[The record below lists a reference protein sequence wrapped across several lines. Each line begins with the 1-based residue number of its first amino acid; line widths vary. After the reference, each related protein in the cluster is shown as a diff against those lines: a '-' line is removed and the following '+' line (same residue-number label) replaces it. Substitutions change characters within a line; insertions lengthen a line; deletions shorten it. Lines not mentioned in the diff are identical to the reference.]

1 MNVRTMTPEQIREA
15 GLRALERK
23 LGPVGMVRFLQ
34 QFESGKSDYTAERR
48 RWLGKPDVRILSA
61 KIRARR
67 KRSLRQ
73 NVNGE

>member
-15 GLRALERK
+15 GLQALERK

-34 QFESGKSDYTAERR
+34 QFESGKGDYTVERR
-48 RWLGKPDVRILSA
+48 RWLGKPDVRTLSA

-67 KRSLRQ
+67 KRGLRR